1 MCAGAGCALSVSQS
15 MMLLAKPLRPA
26 TYKARTLKAIVQSRK
41 YSMLLAVAFKERTMV
56 TIAEIREAHARIN
69 GITVRTPLI
78 PLEYRGDTL
87 YLKPENLQPIGAF
100 KLRGAYNKI
109 ASLTDAERAR
119 GVITYSSGNHA
130 QGVAYAARALGA
142 KAVIVMPGNAPVVKL
157 EATAALGAE
166 IVLVGPSGVER
177 QVKAEELASQHGYV
191 IIPPYEDEKII
202 AGQGTAGLEILEDMP
217 EVGLVLVPIGGG
229 GLISGISTAIKS
241 MRSQTKVIG
250 VEPEVAADTQASFRA
265 GHIVKFPAE
274 QVLST
279 CADGLRAQYPG
290 TMTFEH
296 IQHNVDDIVTVTED
310 EIMHAVRL
318 LAQNPKTVAEP
329 SGAVT
334 TAAWLFHRGELP
346 ASNQTVAVISGGN
359 IDPALLSRIRV

>member
-1 MCAGAGCALSVSQS
+1 MVRLPDIQA
-15 MMLLAKPLRPA
+15 
-26 TYKARTLKAIVQSRK
+26 AR
-41 YSMLLAVAFKERTMV
+41 
-56 TIAEIREAHARIN
+56 ARLN

-78 PLEYRGDTL
+78 PLEYEGRTL

-130 QGVAYAARALGA
+130 QGVAYAARALET
-142 KAVIVMPGNAPVVKL
+142 KAVIVMPRNAPAVKR
-157 EATAALGAE
+157 EATAALGAV

-177 QVKAEELASQHGYV
+177 QIKAEELAAEHGYV
-191 IIPPYEDEKII
+191 IIPPYDDEKII
-202 AGQGTAGLEILEDMP
+202 AGQGTAGLEILEDMSDV
-217 EVGLVLVPIGGG
+217 ELVLVPIGGG

-241 MRSQTKVIG
+241 VRPDAKVIG
-250 VEPEVAADTQASFRA
+250 VEPEVAADAQASFRA

-296 IQHNVDDIVTVTED
+296 IQRNVDDIVTVSED
-310 EIMHAVRL
+310 EIMQAVKI

-329 SGAVT
+329 SGAVAP
-334 TAAWLFHRGELP
+334 AAWLFHRELLP
-346 ASNQTVAVISGGN
+346 ASNHTVAVISGGN
-359 IDPALLSRIRV
+359 IDPGLLSRIRG

>member
-1 MCAGAGCALSVSQS
+1 
-15 MMLLAKPLRPA
+15 
-26 TYKARTLKAIVQSRK
+26 
-41 YSMLLAVAFKERTMV
+41 MV
-56 TIAEIREAHARIN
+56 TLTDIREARARLD

-78 PLEYRGDTL
+78 PLEYEGQTL

-109 ASLTDAERAR
+109 ASLTDEERAR

-130 QGVAYAARALGA
+130 QGVAYAARVLET
-142 KAVIVMPGNAPVVKL
+142 KAVIVMPRNAPAVKR

-166 IVLVGPSGVER
+166 IVFVGPSGIER
-177 QVKAEELASQHGYV
+177 QIKAEELAAERGYV
-191 IIPPYEDEKII
+191 IIPPYDDEKII

-217 EVGLVLVPIGGG
+217 DLELILVPIGGG
-229 GLISGISTAIKS
+229 GLMSGISTAIKS
-241 MRSQTKVIG
+241 VKPDARVVG
-250 VEPEVAADTQASFRA
+250 VEPEVAADAQASFRA
-265 GHIVKFPAE
+265 GHIVKLPAE

-296 IQHNVDDIVTVTED
+296 IQRNVDDIVAVSED
-310 EIMHAVRL
+310 EIMQAVKI

-329 SGAVT
+329 SGAVAP
-334 TAAWLFHRGELP
+334 AAWLFHRDLLP
-346 ASNQTVAVISGGN
+346 ASNHTVAVISGGN
-359 IDPALLSRIRV
+359 IDPGLLSRIRV